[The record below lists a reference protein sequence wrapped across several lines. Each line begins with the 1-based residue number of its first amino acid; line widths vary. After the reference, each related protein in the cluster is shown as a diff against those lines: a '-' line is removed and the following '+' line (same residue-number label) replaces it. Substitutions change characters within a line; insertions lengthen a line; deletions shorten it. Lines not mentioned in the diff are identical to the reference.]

1 MGFFDKFRNR
11 AKMSKGRVKEKTGRV
26 TGDPALETKGEGER
40 ASGAARQ
47 VTEQVKDAGKNLR
60 KGFKP

>member
-26 TGDPALETKGEGER
+26 TGDPVLETKGEGER

>member
-1 MGFFDKFRNR
+1 MGFFDKFRNKSKMGKGR
-11 AKMSKGRVKEKTGRV
+11 AKEKAGRAA
-26 TGDPALETKGEGER
+26 GDPVLETRGERER

>member
-1 MGFFDKFRNR
+1 MGFWDKFRNR
-11 AKMSKGRVKEKTGRV
+11 AKMNKGRVKEKAGRAS
-26 TGDPALETKGEGER
+26 GDPVLETRGEGER

-60 KGFKP
+60 EGFKP

>member
-1 MGFFDKFRNR
+1 MSFFDKFRNR
-11 AKMSKGRVKEKTGRV
+11 AKMGKGRVKEKTGRA
-26 TGDPALETKGEGER
+26 TGDPLLETKGESER

-47 VTEQVKDAGKNLR
+47 VTEQMKDAGKNLR